1 MIDRLCLS
9 LKNYTFQ
16 MNQKSQSKS
25 QSPSKKSIPDN
36 PESKVTQF
44 YLENT

>member
-9 LKNYTFQ
+9 LRNYTFQ
-16 MNQKSQSKS
+16 MNQKS